1 MSEDEDSKLL
11 FMGIKTQ
18 DDKHSKDEKEG
29 KFEEEILSVIEE
41 LGKTKKQNKV
51 LRRELLEIKKATKSR
66 EREVSKTL
74 KESEQTISDLKS
86 QRLEA
91 NKIKEII

>member
-1 MSEDEDSKLL
+1 MSEDENSELL
-11 FMGIKTQ
+11 FMGMKTQ
-18 DDKHSKDEKEG
+18 YDKHSEDEEEG

-51 LRRELLEIKKATKSR
+51 LRRELLEIKEATTSR

-74 KESEQTISDLKS
+74 KESEQTISNLMS
-86 QRLEA
+86 
-91 NKIKEII
+91 